1 MTPHGW
7 PMLAG
12 PGYRVT
18 TGEVAAWSLS
28 FRQDQRS
35 GNPSSPT
42 HLSWGDPFWGAT
54 G

>member
-1 MTPHGW
+1 MILHGR
-7 PMLAG
+7 PMMAR

-18 TGEVAAWSLS
+18 TGEVAARSLS

-35 GNPSSPT
+35 RNPSSPT
-42 HLSWGDPFWGAT
+42 HLSWGDSFWGAT